1 MNQFWRSFYEAAA
14 DVHVQI
20 ASDHSLAEP
29 TPSQYPEDGETQQGD
44 ETYLAHSDASFMFDN
59 ANMASSTPLPGGR
72 NSQPSHLHSFDSS
85 FSDSLASPFDTLQR
99 RLRDDLQLDDSDM
112 PTPSLPSGYDMP
124 PVELDQ
130 SSVVLPSPLPPLSST
145 YRPSASTSSAAATP
159 KARRPPPSSQNN
171 GLHNGL
177 VDIRTTP
184 LTAKFRPKL
193 SLADLD
199 ADDDDFQLNMSPPV
213 TMAFQLPPTASA
225 VQAAG
230 RTPKAAVETHNHAQ
244 RIVDD
249 LMDEMS
255 AEYVASPRI
264 PTPEGLRR
272 YSVLPPPQPFQANT
286 SRNIFADQIA
296 SSSTVPAG
304 QQRQTRRS
312 MANTSYGSD
321 MEDVPEEHVYSNDDT
336 MDDSFDSPDPTQYAY
351 NLSTSSVGSD
361 RSDGGT
367 VFGGPRVQSRQS
379 AFNLMKPDELV
390 TFHGGR
396 LEDAAGR
403 EVADTPT
410 NVKQRER

>member
-1 MNQFWRSFYEAAA
+1 
-14 DVHVQI
+14 VHVQI

-29 TPSQYPEDGETQQGD
+29 APVQDDDGQPGD
-44 ETYLAHSDASFMFDN
+44 ETYLAHSDGSFMFADG
-59 ANMASSTPLPGGR
+59 AMASSTPLPGR
-72 NSQPSHLHSFDSS
+72 QAHLNSYDSS
-85 FSDSLASPFDTLQR
+85 FSDSMASPFDTIER
-99 RLRDDLQLDDSDM
+99 RLRNDLQLDDSDM
-112 PTPSLPSGYDMP
+112 PTPSLPSGYDLP
-124 PVELDQ
+124 PVQLDQ
-130 SSVVLPSPLPPLSST
+130 SSVMHPSPSPI
-145 YRPSASTSSAAATP
+145 RQSTSSSSASVAATP
-159 KARRPPPSSQNN
+159 KARRPPPATSHTN
-171 GLHNGL
+171 GMHNGL

-199 ADDDDFQLNMSPPV
+199 ADDDDYQLNMSPPV
-213 TMAFQLPPTASA
+213 TMNFQLPPKATAIIST
-225 VQAAG
+225 G
-230 RTPKAAVETHNHAQ
+230 RTPRPAESHNHAQ

-255 AEYVASPRI
+255 AEYVPSPRI

-272 YSVLPPPQPFQANT
+272 YSVMPPPQAHINT
-286 SRNIFADQIA
+286 SRNIFADQLA
-296 SSSTVPAG
+296 TSAAG
-304 QQRQTRRS
+304 PSRRTRRS

-321 MEDVPEEHVYSNDDT
+321 MEDMPEEHIYSNEDT

-351 NLSTSSVGSD
+351 NVSTSSAGSD

-367 VFGGPRVQSRQS
+367 VFGGPRVQQARS

-410 NVKQRER
+410 NIKQRER